1 MICQKQKI
9 PLVKT
14 NLELLFVPQKTLRM
28 MIKGA
33 AALRLPVQSPLRTF
47 KVSQCS
53 DWFWS
58 YVAQ

>member
-47 KVSQCS
+47 
-53 DWFWS
+53 
-58 YVAQ
+58 

>member
-14 NLELLFVPQKTLRM
+14 NLELLFVPQKMLRM

-33 AALRLPVQSPLRTF
+33 AALRLPVQVPLRTL
-47 KVSQCS
+47 
-53 DWFWS
+53 
-58 YVAQ
+58 